1 VPQLCA
7 LESFANIHHLV
18 STVQGGVADNVSPLR
33 VLADCF
39 PGGSITGAPKIRAMQ
54 LIRDYEKT
62 PRGASY
68 GSLGY
73 IGFDGAMDTNI
84 IIRTAE
90 IRDRQISFHVGGG
103 IVADS
108 VPEAEYIETLNKARS
123 LMSALGVDVDE
134 WARAQDN
141 NKNAVAR

>member
-1 VPQLCA
+1 
-7 LESFANIHHLV
+7 
-18 STVQGGVADNVSPLR
+18 
-33 VLADCF
+33 
-39 PGGSITGAPKIRAMQ
+39 MQ

-62 PRGASY
+62 LRGASY

-134 WARAQDN
+134 WARAQE
-141 NKNAVAR
+141 KAQNAVAR